1 MLRVECEQCK
11 SPYQVDER
19 RIPAAGLKMRCP
31 KCGHAFVVKADS
43 GTPLSV
49 KSAVAAPVATA
60 PAGSPGPVRNMKQT
74 MIGVG
79 TVPAKPPAV
88 PPKPAPAI
96 TQPDLPA
103 SKPKV
108 PNAAPVPPPS
118 KPEESFEFDDAL
130 PALPTA
136 RVKPPVPSPPKPPVP
151 VKPAAPVTPAI
162 AAASDPNDDLPS
174 PAVANDL
181 PARAKGASPPVRP
194 AAPPRPIAPVVP
206 KKDASST
213 KLLVAAANV
222 PLSSLAKPGGADLPV
237 AAAARPKAPPP
248 PAKVE
253 GFDVD
258 LPQSKPVQRAAAP
271 VPAFGA
277 VDSFDFEID
286 LPSSAADLPVARA
299 AKEDSLEMDLP
310 SRAADLPVA
319 RWADL
324 PMPRGADLPVPHA
337 AGLPARGGE
346 LPVAKRAPISSPGF
360 DSPFGEIDFPTVSD
374 GLPELASG
382 LPEVASALPSLG
394 AAAYPQLAGSLPQV
408 ASSLPATANAYP
420 QVAGSLPATANAY
433 PQVAG
438 SLPAT
443 ANAYPTVAS
452 SLPAL
457 ADQGRF
463 LPSAHAD
470 LGSDLGDLGEG
481 LGEFGELDLPPP
493 GPPQQPSGRPFQMP
507 GSLPPAASPGTS
519 RPSVSAAFAPVE
531 AADMSDFELPL
542 TNSAPPNARS
552 NRPAAS
558 VERGEKKA
566 AGGMA
571 FGEVDLGGGESG
583 SSSGGEATFLTSS
596 PPPAPSAT
604 AAPAELSR
612 GDEAALPIA
621 PTTARQRPA
630 AKKRSRARL
639 VILGMAA
646 LVAVGGGLLQL
657 TPYGAF
663 GYLAISDSA
672 KAAEYARLTAD
683 DSANVRKRL
692 AVDLYGEARAALDS
706 IAASHT
712 QNLRARSLSAVA
724 ALMEYEAQLRFG
736 NDVDRGARAKQWL
749 SELPAN
755 TEVKYANVAY
765 ALQAAASGDL
775 PKARH
780 ELDAASKRDLGD
792 PIQQDIA
799 YARGEVELRA
809 NDAAAAV
816 VAFNRALQ
824 LQPAAARAHH
834 GLARA
839 YLLADDRVNASKE
852 IEATLAASKAHAG
865 ARLLRAMIAWEK
877 DKDEKAALTDLALV
891 LEGELKANASP
902 QEQAA
907 AFAERGW
914 IHASRMRPSDA
925 RAAFDASLKLDGRNV
940 RALIGQGEVLY
951 SESRFTEALTRFD
964 TAVQADPSSVTA
976 IVSDAKAKL
985 ALERL
990 ADAKTQLAT
999 ARTLHP
1005 KEARLAY
1012 WLGKA
1017 EEALGNKP
1025 AAEAEYVAAI
1035 DLVDP
1040 TLPDAVVPYVALSA
1054 LLASEGRVKDAQS
1067 KLEDARGKLPDSPAM
1082 QRALAEVAAA
1092 QGQFDEATAHYK
1104 SALEKEPADLDAR
1117 FHLGVT
1123 FRRMRK
1129 MDDAS
1134 AEFDKVLAVDKDY
1147 PGLALERGLLYEE
1160 SGDVEKALLQFQSA
1174 LNKAPEDPDLQ
1185 LRVGA
1190 AYAAIDRPGDAI
1202 PMLRKVLAKRPT
1214 NAEASHYLGRALFL
1228 QGGASEVEAR
1238 RFLKRAVELDPN
1250 RAEYHLYMAWA
1261 ANNMEPADLGTAK
1274 EEIEKALALDKLLAD
1289 GYWQRGVLERKSTQC
1304 ESAIIDFKRAL
1315 ELRPTRNEAHAGLAE
1330 CYEDKNDPGSAFVEW
1345 SKAVAKDDKQPF
1357 WRFRFGRA
1365 LLERGNAGEAAK
1377 HLTFAATEADKALD
1391 HGDAKLRWH
1400 WEVQFAAAQAFQRS
1414 GKSKEAIERY
1424 KRFLDLSPSSS
1435 PDRRD
1440 AISALQQLGAP
1451 FTPRL

>member
-31 KCGHAFVVKADS
+31 KCGHAFVVKAES

-49 KSAVAAPVATA
+49 KGEVAAPAPATA
-60 PAGSPGPVRNMKQT
+60 PAPPARNMKQT

-79 TVPAKPPAV
+79 TMPAKTAAEPPRPPPAV
-88 PPKPAPAI
+88 TMPE
-96 TQPDLPA
+96 LPA

-118 KPEESFEFDDAL
+118 KPLSKEEAFEFDDAL
-130 PALPTA
+130 PALVADLPAT
-136 RVKPPVPSPPKPPVP
+136 RVKPPLPSAQKPPVP
-151 VKPAAPVTPAI
+151 VKPAAPASPIATP
-162 AAASDPNDDLPS
+162 SEPYDDLPI
-174 PAVANDL
+174 PAVASDL
-181 PARAKGASPPVRP
+181 PARAKAPPPRP
-194 AAPPRPIAPVVP
+194 APPRAVAPLAP
-206 KKDASST
+206 KQEAS
-213 KLLVAAANV
+213 
-222 PLSSLAKPGGADLPV
+222 DLPV
-237 AAAARPKAPPP
+237 AAVAKPKP
-248 PAKVE
+248 PAPAAKFAPIE
-253 GFDVD
+253 ID
-258 LPQSKPVQRAAAP
+258 LPQAKPVQRAAAP

-286 LPSSAADLPVARA
+286 LPSKAADLPVARA
-299 AKEDSLEMDLP
+299 AAAVTDDSFEMDLP
-310 SRAADLPVA
+310 SRSADLPVA
-319 RWADL
+319 R
-324 PMPRGADLPVPHA
+324 GADLPIA
-337 AGLPARGGE
+337 AAE
-346 LPVAKRAPISSPGF
+346 LPVARRAPISSTGF
-360 DSPFGEIDFPTVSD
+360 DAPFGEIDFPTVSD

-382 LPEVASALPSLG
+382 LPQVASALPSP
-394 AAAYPQLAGSLPQV
+394 AAAYPQLANALPQVANALPQVANALPQVASALPATANAYPQLAGSLPAPV
-408 ASSLPATANAYP
+408 
-420 QVAGSLPATANAY
+420 
-433 PQVAG
+433 
-438 SLPAT
+438 
-443 ANAYPTVAS
+443 
-452 SLPAL
+452 
-457 ADQGRF
+457 DQGRF
-463 LPSAHAD
+463 MPSARA
-470 LGSDLGDLGEG
+470 GSLAPDLGDLGEG

-493 GPPQQPSGRPFQMP
+493 VQQKPSGRPFELTD
-507 GSLPPAASPGTS
+507 SLPPGPSLSTS
-519 RPSVSAAFAPVE
+519 RPSVSSKFAPVE
-531 AADMSDFELPL
+531 AAEMSDFELPL
-542 TNSAPPNARS
+542 TEAAPRRS
-552 NRPAAS
+552 DRAGAPI
-558 VERGEKKA
+558 ERGEKKA

-571 FGEVDLGGGESG
+571 FGEVDLGGGDESAP
-583 SSSGGEATFLTSS
+583 SSGGEATFLASS
-596 PPPAPSAT
+596 PPPAPMGT

-621 PTTARQRPA
+621 STTARQRPA
-630 AKKRSRARL
+630 ARKRSRARL
-639 VILGMAA
+639 VFLGMAA
-646 LVAVGGGLLQL
+646 LVAIGGGLLQL

-672 KAAEYARLTAD
+672 KAGEYARITAE

-692 AVDLYGEARAALDS
+692 AVDTYGEARAALDG
-706 IAASHT
+706 IAAAHN
-712 QNLRARSLSAVA
+712 QNLRAQSLSAMA

-749 SELPAN
+749 SELPPN
-755 TEVKYANVAY
+755 TEVKYANVAS
-765 ALQAAASGDL
+765 ALQSAASGDL
-775 PKARH
+775 PRARH
-780 ELDAASKRDLGD
+780 ELDLASKRDLGD

-809 NDAAAAV
+809 SDASAAV

-824 LQPAAARAHH
+824 LQPGAARAHH

-877 DKDEKAALTDLALV
+877 DKDEKAALADLASV
-891 LEGELKANASP
+891 IEGEFKVNASP
-902 QEQAA
+902 REQGA

-914 IHASRMRPSDA
+914 IHASRMRPADA
-925 RAAFDASLKLDGRNV
+925 RTAFEAALKLDGRNV
-940 RALIGQGEVLY
+940 RALIGQGELLY

-964 TAVQADPSSVTA
+964 TAVQADPTSVTA

-999 ARTLHP
+999 ARALHP
-1005 KEARLAY
+1005 KDPKLAY

-1025 AAEAEYVAAI
+1025 AAEAEYTAAI

-1040 TLPDAVVPYVALSA
+1040 TQVDAVAPYVALSA
-1054 LLASEGRVKDAQS
+1054 LLASEGRVKDAQA
-1067 KLEDARGKLPDSPAM
+1067 KLDDARGKLPDSAAM

-1092 QGQFDEATAHYK
+1092 QGQYDAAIAHYK
-1104 SALEKEPADLDAR
+1104 SALEKEPTDLDAR
-1117 FHLGVT
+1117 FHLGIT

-1134 AEFDKVLAVDKDY
+1134 AEFDKVLAIDKDY

-1160 SGDVEKALLQFQSA
+1160 SGDIEKALLQFQSA
-1174 LNKAPEDPDLQ
+1174 LSKAPEDPDLQ

-1190 AYAAIDRPGDAI
+1190 AYTASERPAEAI
-1202 PMLRKVLAKRPT
+1202 PMLRNVLAKRPT

-1228 QGGASEVEAR
+1228 QGGTSAVEAR

-1250 RAEYHLYMAWA
+1250 KPEYHLYMAWA
-1261 ANNMEPADLGTAK
+1261 ANSMEPADLGTAK

-1304 ESAIIDFKRAL
+1304 ESAIVDFKRAL

-1330 CYEDKNDPGSAFVEW
+1330 CYEDKNDLGNAFVEW

-1357 WRFRFGRA
+1357 WRFRFGRV
-1365 LLERGNAGEAAK
+1365 LLERGNVGEAVK
-1377 HLTFAATEADKALD
+1377 HLAFAATEADKALD
-1391 HGDAKLRWH
+1391 HGEAKLRWH
-1400 WEVQFAAAQAFQRS
+1400 WDVQFSAAQAFQRS
-1414 GKSKEAIERY
+1414 GKTSDAIERY
-1424 KRFLDLSPSSS
+1424 KRFMDLSPSSS

-1440 AISALQQLGAP
+1440 AILALAQLGAP
-1451 FTPRL
+1451 FTPKL